1 MWLSTRLSG
10 QNIMIGTAYRPPTQ
24 DIELFLDAITESVT
38 SFTKADGLILLGD
51 FNINLLETG
60 SGRCKIFM
68 QCIQSLNLA
77 QLITEPTHFTDH
89 SGTLIDVIC
98 TDMRALRVQVRY
110 SPDVGR
116 HAMLLAEFRVRKAK
130 VRPRWVT
137 YRPYRDIILE
147 QLNLDLGAIDWGHLY
162 RSNNINEF
170 VEAFTTCVTGLMD
183 LHAPLKTRKFR
194 HPPHPWITD
203 TVRDMISIRDDY
215 HKRFKQHGT
224 SELRDSYRI
233 MKNMVLKA
241 IEREKT
247 SFFNKQIN
255 SNLRNSRL
263 LWKNLKNTVL
273 PNKKNSADLPLSF
286 NDPDLIND
294 HFLNIPG
301 ENIVTITAMVNRSIL
316 ECTFPE
322 LWKVAIVK
330 PLPKTS
336 QPTSVQELRP
346 ISILP
351 CLSKILERVVCD
363 QLTKYLEKQDILPH
377 YQSGFRKDH
386 GTATA
391 LADVVDNLLA
401 AQDRGMVSVM
411 VLLDFS
417 RAFDSINVSLL
428 LSKLTFYGFDSRS
441 VKWFH
446 SYLTGRQQYVELKQ
460 MDGKS
465 LLSQSRPVTRGV
477 PQGSILGPI
486 LYILYSTDIIQ
497 CIKNCR
503 HHLYADDLQMYLS
516 FDPGDHASAVTRV
529 NEDLERIHDWCGH
542 NCLTLNPKKSQLMLF
557 GTPGKISLLSDT
569 NLGIHI
575 NGEPIERVEKTR
587 NLGLIFDEH
596 LKFENHITK
605 CTSECFYRLKVL
617 YKLRPY
623 LSEKLR
629 IALCESLILS
639 KLNYCDTVYGPCI
652 LKRTASLVQR
662 VQNACARF
670 CFVVPPRSHITPF
683 LNTAN
688 MLKMEARRQLHLA
701 TLLFGVIAVAKP
713 RYLYE
718 KLEWAVRRPRRLCT
732 YIFSTPKHRTAA
744 FRGSFRFAASRC
756 WNDLPPPLR
765 ALQTKGTFKRY
776 VKCYLLSLQKAGNSS
791 TLTSGV
797 CASGVE
803 ALSGVPRQT

>member
-1 MWLSTRLSG
+1 MAINETWLGPGEEDRAPNLANYRLRHIPRPAHIRGGRGGGVGFYIRNGLNVRRCHHPQNPLVEQMWLSTRLSNH
-10 QNIMIGTAYRPPTQ
+10 NIIIGTAYRPPTQ
-24 DIELFLDAITESVT
+24 DVELFLDAITESIT
-38 SFTKADGLILLGD
+38 SFTGVDGLILLGD
-51 FNINLLETG
+51 FNINLLEAG

-68 QCIQSLNLA
+68 QCIQSLNLV

-116 HAMLLAEFRVRKAK
+116 HAMLLAEFRVRKEK

-137 YRPYRDIILE
+137 YRPYKDIILE
-147 QLNLDLGAIDWGHLY
+147 QLNQDLGAIDWGHLFC
-162 RSNNINEF
+162 SNNINDF
-170 VEAFTTCVTGLMD
+170 VEAFTSCVMGLMD

-203 TVRDMISIRDDY
+203 TVRDMMSIRDDY
-215 HKRFKQHGT
+215 HKRLKQHST
-224 SELRDSYRI
+224 AELRDSYKI

-286 NDPDLIND
+286 NDPDSIND
-294 HFLNIPG
+294 HFLKIPG
-301 ENIVTITAMVNRSIL
+301 ENIVNLSLLTYYEYNRHNSAAAFSLHTVSEDLVLKTIRGLKSNALGNDGLSLDMLLLTLPHSLPAITALVNRSIL

-336 QPTSVQELRP
+336 QPVSVQELRP

-363 QLTKYLEKQDILPH
+363 QLTKYLEEQDILPR

-391 LADVVDNLLA
+391 LADVVDGLLA
-401 AQDRGMVSVM
+401 AQDQGMVSAM
-411 VLLDFS
+411 LLLDFS
-417 RAFDSINVSLL
+417 RAFDSINTSLL
-428 LSKLTFYGFDSRS
+428 LSKLTFYGFDVRS

-465 LLSQSRPVTRGV
+465 FWSQSRPVTRGV

-486 LYILYSTDIIQ
+486 LYILYSADITQ
-497 CIKNCR
+497 CIRNCR
-503 HHLYADDLQMYLS
+503 HHLYADDLQLYLS
-516 FDPGDHASAVTRV
+516 FDPADHASAVARV
-529 NEDLERIHDWCGH
+529 NEDLERIHDWCGS

-557 GTPGKISLLSDT
+557 GTPGKVSLLRCFW
-569 NLGIHI
+569 GI
-575 NGEPIERVEKTR
+575 RVWRTGRGGDDEAE
-587 NLGLIFDEH
+587 LIH
-596 LKFENHITK
+596 
-605 CTSECFYRLKVL
+605 
-617 YKLRPY
+617 
-623 LSEKLR
+623 
-629 IALCESLILS
+629 
-639 KLNYCDTVYGPCI
+639 G
-652 LKRTASLVQR
+652 
-662 VQNACARF
+662 
-670 CFVVPPRSHITPF
+670 
-683 LNTAN
+683 
-688 MLKMEARRQLHLA
+688 
-701 TLLFGVIAVAKP
+701 AVA
-713 RYLYE
+713 
-718 KLEWAVRRPRRLCT
+718 V
-732 YIFSTPKHRTAA
+732 F
-744 FRGSFRFAASRC
+744 
-756 WNDLPPPLR
+756 
-765 ALQTKGTFKRY
+765 
-776 VKCYLLSLQKAGNSS
+776 
-791 TLTSGV
+791 
-797 CASGVE
+797 
-803 ALSGVPRQT
+803 

>member
-10 QNIMIGTAYRPPTQ
+10 HNIMIGTAYRPPTQ

-77 QLITEPTHFTDH
+77 QLITESTHFTDH

-147 QLNLDLGAIDWGHLY
+147 QLNQDLGAIDWGHLY

-203 TVRDMISIRDDY
+203 TVRD
-215 HKRFKQHGT
+215 
-224 SELRDSYRI
+224 
-233 MKNMVLKA
+233 NM
-241 IEREKT
+241 
-247 SFFNKQIN
+247 IN

-529 NEDLERIHDWCGH
+529 NEDLERIR
-542 NCLTLNPKKSQLMLF
+542 S
-557 GTPGKISLLSDT
+557 
-569 NLGIHI
+569 
-575 NGEPIERVEKTR
+575 ER
-587 NLGLIFDEH
+587 
-596 LKFENHITK
+596 
-605 CTSECFYRLKVL
+605 
-617 YKLRPY
+617 
-623 LSEKLR
+623 
-629 IALCESLILS
+629 
-639 KLNYCDTVYGPCI
+639 
-652 LKRTASLVQR
+652 
-662 VQNACARF
+662 
-670 CFVVPPRSHITPF
+670 
-683 LNTAN
+683 
-688 MLKMEARRQLHLA
+688 
-701 TLLFGVIAVAKP
+701 
-713 RYLYE
+713 
-718 KLEWAVRRPRRLCT
+718 
-732 YIFSTPKHRTAA
+732 
-744 FRGSFRFAASRC
+744 
-756 WNDLPPPLR
+756 
-765 ALQTKGTFKRY
+765 
-776 VKCYLLSLQKAGNSS
+776 
-791 TLTSGV
+791 
-797 CASGVE
+797 
-803 ALSGVPRQT
+803 